1 MHILN
6 ANVCLK
12 IVNFMLMKFHLS
24 KKTLDLCSS
33 KKNKKDSKIDLDYFD
48 STGLKLS
55 YLRGTWDLCYYFL
68 QLY

>member
-1 MHILN
+1 
-6 ANVCLK
+6 
-12 IVNFMLMKFHLS
+12 MLIKFHLS